1 MEKPISFINKDG
13 YRLYGILH
21 EPDEKNTRKVGVI
34 CLNTGMQYRVIWH
47 RLNVKF
53 ARMLCSQGYYVLRFD
68 THGIGDSE
76 GEMEIN
82 SINTEDFHDAIQAGL
97 FVPDTISAIEFF
109 NSRVRLDK
117 LFLIGPC
124 GGALTSVIT
133 ASRSKLVDG
142 IIYMA
147 GPVTISSSE
156 LTLDMHP
163 RDAEKALKIRL
174 RKAYDP
180 RSFIRFLTGQSEYKV
195 ILKALKVKIRS
206 VLNKKGLI
214 LEKEDE
220 LAEKNGFIFNRIF
233 FEAFKKF
240 TSRGGQ
246 ILFLM
251 PDNDR
256 SSWGFREL
264 FEKRF
269 LTPGNPFE
277 KSYQLHYVPKANHI
291 YAPEESQ
298 KYVFKEITSW
308 LEQKRA

>member
-1 MEKPISFINKDG
+1 MEKPISFMNKDG
-13 YRLYGILH
+13 YRLFGILH
-21 EPDEKNTRKVGVI
+21 EPEKKNPKKVGVI
-34 CLNTGMQYRVIWH
+34 CLNTGMQYRIIWH

-76 GEMEIN
+76 GEIEID
-82 SINTEDFHDAIQAGL
+82 SINTEDFHDAIQTGL
-97 FVPDTISAIEFF
+97 FVPDTICAIEFF
-109 NSRVRLDK
+109 NSQVRLDK

-124 GGALTSVIT
+124 GGALTSMIT
-133 ASRSKLVDG
+133 ASRSKLVNG

-147 GPVTISSSE
+147 GPVTITSSE
-156 LTLDMHP
+156 LSLDMHP

-180 RSFIRFLTGQSEYKV
+180 RAYIRFLTGQSEYKV
-195 ILKALKVKIRS
+195 ILKAMKVKIRS
-206 VLNKKGLI
+206 VLNKEGLI

-220 LAEKNGFIFNRIF
+220 LAEKNGLIFNRVF

-240 TSRGGQ
+240 SSRGGQ

-251 PDNDR
+251 PESDR

-269 LTPGNPFE
+269 LKPGNPFE

-291 YAPEESQ
+291 YALEESQ
-298 KYVFKEITSW
+298 EYVFKEITSW
-308 LEQKRA
+308 LEKRLT